1 MRSSRGRRD
10 DSLERGGGYERS
22 GNQRARTSR
31 GGRYDV
37 VDTKLSDH
45 YTQLG
50 DSIQLGYS
58 IREMFGLGRKGR
70 AWEL

>member
-1 MRSSRGRRD
+1 MTVWRG
-10 DSLERGGGYERS
+10 EGGYERS